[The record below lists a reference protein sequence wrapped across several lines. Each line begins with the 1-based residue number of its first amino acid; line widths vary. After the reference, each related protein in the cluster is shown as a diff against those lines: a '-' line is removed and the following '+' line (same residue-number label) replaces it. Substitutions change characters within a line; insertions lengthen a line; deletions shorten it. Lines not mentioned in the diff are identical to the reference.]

1 MKRILGLLL
10 FILSVPCF
18 AADNIKMVT
27 YFPVPYLAY
36 NELGVVGT
44 CDLGLMGS
52 CSLDA
57 GRYLSVRPNAGLTQT
72 GLNRGVISLKG
83 RELDLQSTALTPQVQ
98 SYVLRVGDRPTSKTQ
113 EALLTFRHRLEVGT
127 LQGGDLQSIEA
138 DNTAYMNS
146 LTLFGSTFPA
156 CAKDNHQIS
165 WQRLAFDKRESTFLV
180 CGQGESAC
188 KDSYGKWTTTLG
200 VTPMD
205 TCDGDSTA
213 AFTCSGTAK
222 TCRDVKTT
230 THHLPGRFFKPV
242 YGNETMATYADVDS
256 CDRDAYKKADP
267 FVGCTEAKRCTDV
280 FREASGREAC
290 ECGNNRYG
298 AVSCV
303 ECEDYGGGKWKEPGG
318 GVSDTYCDRHPG
330 TSCCNNGT
338 PLVCP
343 IIKRRTITCVEYDPT
358 IVEHRTVTCCDQSSG
373 GNSSQENTTKTYL
386 WKEVPTTESFTVT
399 CTDGKVSSMS
409 PFGATT
415 GQSPEG
421 KSCTKGLK
429 GEKRYLILGARE
441 SSVGSY
447 ESPTAFCAYVGTGSQ
462 QGYLRSGTYQATGAA
477 FQCVEQ

>member
-188 KDSYGKWTTTLG
+188 EDSYGKWTTTLG
-200 VTPMD
+200 LTPMD

-222 TCRDVKTT
+222 TCRDVRTT
-230 THHLPGRFFKPV
+230 THHIKRFKPE

-256 CDRDAYKKADP
+256 CDRDAYKKID
-267 FVGCTEAKRCTDV
+267 FYLGCTEAKRCTDV
-280 FREASGREAC
+280 FRDASGIEAC
-290 ECGNNRYG
+290 KCGGKVGNTHLPFTC
-298 AVSCV
+298 A
-303 ECEDYGGGKWKEPGG
+303 ECEDYGIGKFGEAGS

-343 IIKRRTITCVEYDPT
+343 YIKRRTITCVEYAPT
-358 IVEHRTVTCCDQSSG
+358 IVEYRTVTCCGSTSG
-373 GNSSQENTTKTYL
+373 GGHSGSDPVTKKLVWTKVPNSVSFGVKCPGGY
-386 WKEVPTTESFTVT
+386 KDPMFHPT
-399 CTDGKVSSMS
+399 
-409 PFGATT
+409 GATMGAAPSGT
-415 GQSPEG
+415 CRTE
-421 KSCTKGLK
+421 
-429 GEKRYLILGARE
+429 GEKRYIILGIGGAGAE
-441 SSVGSY
+441 ALADPYSSCRAQRIGRDTVMAQGETY
-447 ESPTAFCAYVGTGSQ
+447 ECKKQ
-462 QGYLRSGTYQATGAA
+462 
-477 FQCVEQ
+477 

>member
-146 LTLFGSTFPA
+146 LTLFGSTFPT
-156 CAKDNHQIS
+156 CTKDNHQIS

-180 CGQGESAC
+180 CGQGESSC
-188 KDSYGKWTTTLG
+188 KDSYGEWSTTLNG
-200 VTPMD
+200 ITPMD

-256 CDRDAYKKADP
+256 CDRDAYKKID
-267 FVGCTEAKRCTDV
+267 FYLGCNEAKRCTDV
-280 FREASGREAC
+280 FRDASGIVAC
-290 ECGNNRYG
+290 ECGDNRYG
-298 AVSCV
+298 AASCV
-303 ECEDYGGGKWKEPGG
+303 QCEDYGVGKFGEAGS

-330 TSCCNNGT
+330 TSCCNNKT

-343 IIKRRTITCVEYDPT
+343 YIKRRTITCVEYDPT
-358 IVEHRTVTCCDQSSG
+358 IVEHRTVTCCGSTSGGGSSG
-373 GNSSQENTTKTYL
+373 SDPVTKKLVWTKVPNSVSFGVKCPGGY
-386 WKEVPTTESFTVT
+386 KDPMFHPT
-399 CTDGKVSSMS
+399 
-409 PFGATT
+409 GATM
-415 GQSPEG
+415 GAAPSGPCSRE
-421 KSCTKGLK
+421 
-429 GEKRYLILGARE
+429 GEKRYIILGSGGAGAD
-441 SSVGSY
+441 VLGDPYSY
-447 ESPTAFCAYVGTGSQ
+447 CRAQRTGMDMVRA
-462 QGYLRSGTYQATGAA
+462 QGETYECKAQ
-477 FQCVEQ
+477 

>member
-165 WQRLAFDKRESTFLV
+165 WQRLAFDKLESTFLV
-180 CGQGESAC
+180 CGQGESSC
-188 KDSYGKWTTTLG
+188 QDSYGQWR
-200 VTPMD
+200 TPLNGITPVD
-205 TCDGDSTA
+205 TCDEDSTA
-213 AFTCSGTAK
+213 TFTCSGTAK
-222 TCRDVKTT
+222 TCRDVVTT
-230 THHLPGRFFKPV
+230 THNNTSYK
-242 YGNETMATYADVDS
+242 ATYGTASDGTSKSVDTCNGDTTNLYTPSCSAFSSCLDVYTNARLTS
-256 CDRDAYKKADP
+256 
-267 FVGCTEAKRCTDV
+267 T
-280 FREASGREAC
+280 C
-290 ECGNNRYG
+290 ECGGSVLPGINLPSTCPSLEPFTDVNHWCD
-298 AVSCV
+298 ANP
-303 ECEDYGGGKWKEPGG
+303 GKSYCLGNTPGI
-318 GVSDTYCDRHPG
+318 
-330 TSCCNNGT
+330 
-338 PLVCP
+338 CP
-343 IIKRRTITCVEYDPT
+343 RIKVRSVTCREQSSSITTTQY
-358 IVEHRTVTCCDQSSG
+358 RTVTCCGSTSGGGSSG
-373 GNSSQENTTKTYL
+373 SDPVTKKLVWTKVPNSVSFGVECPGGYKDP
-386 WKEVPTTESFTVT
+386 VFAPT
-399 CTDGKVSSMS
+399 
-409 PFGATT
+409 GATMGAAPSGT
-415 GQSPEG
+415 CSTE
-421 KSCTKGLK
+421 
-429 GEKRYLILGARE
+429 GEKRYIILGIGGAGAE
-441 SSVGSY
+441 ALADPYSFCSSADRMIGIGMLVAQGETY
-447 ESPTAFCAYVGTGSQ
+447 ECKAQ
-462 QGYLRSGTYQATGAA
+462 
-477 FQCVEQ
+477 

>member
-98 SYVLRVGDRPTSKTQ
+98 SYVLRVGVRPTSKTQ

-146 LTLFGSTFPA
+146 LTLFGSTFPT
-156 CAKDNHQIS
+156 CTKDNHQIS

-188 KDSYGKWTTTLG
+188 EDSYGEWSATLG
-200 VTPMD
+200 DLSPMD
-205 TCDGDSTA
+205 TCDRDSTA

-222 TCRDVKTT
+222 TCRDVRTT
-230 THHLPGRFFKPV
+230 THNTSFYK
-242 YGNETMATYADVDS
+242 ATYGTASDGTRKSVDTCDGDTTNMYTPSCSAFSSCLDVYTNARLISTCKCGGSVRPGLDLPTTCPS
-256 CDRDAYKKADP
+256 LEP
-267 FVGCTEAKRCTDV
+267 FTDV
-280 FREASGREAC
+280 H
-290 ECGNNRYG
+290 
-298 AVSCV
+298 
-303 ECEDYGGGKWKEPGG
+303 DW
-318 GVSDTYCDRHPG
+318 CDAHPG
-330 TSCCNNGT
+330 ESYCLGNT
-338 PLVCP
+338 PGICP
-343 IIKRRTITCVEYDPT
+343 AIKVRRVTCREQSSSITTTKY
-358 IVEHRTVTCCDQSSG
+358 RTVTCCGSTSGGGSSG
-373 GNSSQENTTKTYL
+373 SDPVTKKLVWTKVPNSVSFGVKCPGGY
-386 WKEVPTTESFTVT
+386 KDPMFHPT
-399 CTDGKVSSMS
+399 
-409 PFGATT
+409 GATMGAAPSGT
-415 GQSPEG
+415 CSRE
-421 KSCTKGLK
+421 
-429 GEKRYLILGARE
+429 GEKRYIILGIGGAGAE
-441 SSVGSY
+441 ALADPYSSCRAQRIGRDMVVAQGETY
-447 ESPTAFCAYVGTGSQ
+447 ECK
-462 QGYLRSGTYQATGAA
+462 
-477 FQCVEQ
+477 EQ

>member
-72 GLNRGVISLKG
+72 GLNQGVISLKG

-146 LTLFGSTFPA
+146 LTLFGSTFPT
-156 CAKDNHQIS
+156 CTKDNHQIS

-180 CGQGESAC
+180 CGQGESSC
-188 KDSYGKWTTTLG
+188 KDSYGEWSTTLG
-200 VTPMD
+200 DLIPRD
-205 TCDGDSTA
+205 TCDGNSTT

-222 TCRDVKTT
+222 TCRDVVTT
-230 THHLPGRFFKPV
+230 THNTSFYK
-242 YGNETMATYADVDS
+242 ATYGTASDGTSKSVDTCDGDANNKYTPLCSSFISCLDVY
-256 CDRDAYKKADP
+256 RDTTGIKHL
-267 FVGCTEAKRCTDV
+267 CTKCGGTLGYDCMA
-280 FREASGREAC
+280 
-290 ECGNNRYG
+290 CGNAG
-298 AVSCV
+298 VTDITKW
-303 ECEDYGGGKWKEPGG
+303 CEEN
-318 GVSDTYCDRHPG
+318 PG
-330 TSCCNNGT
+330 TSCCFGRT
-338 PLVCP
+338 PVTCP
-343 IIKRRTITCVEYDPT
+343 FIKVRRVTCREQSSSITTTKY
-358 IVEHRTVTCCDQSSG
+358 RTVTCCGKSSTPSNPSNPVTKKLVWTKVPNSVSFG
-373 GNSSQENTTKTYL
+373 VKCPGNYKDPVFY
-386 WKEVPTTESFTVT
+386 PT
-399 CTDGKVSSMS
+399 
-409 PFGATT
+409 GATMGAAPSGT
-415 GQSPEG
+415 CSTE
-421 KSCTKGLK
+421 
-429 GEKRYLILGARE
+429 GEKRYIILGIGGAGADHLADPY
-441 SSVGSY
+441 SSCRAQKIGRNTVVAQGETY
-447 ESPTAFCAYVGTGSQ
+447 ECKKQ
-462 QGYLRSGTYQATGAA
+462 
-477 FQCVEQ
+477 